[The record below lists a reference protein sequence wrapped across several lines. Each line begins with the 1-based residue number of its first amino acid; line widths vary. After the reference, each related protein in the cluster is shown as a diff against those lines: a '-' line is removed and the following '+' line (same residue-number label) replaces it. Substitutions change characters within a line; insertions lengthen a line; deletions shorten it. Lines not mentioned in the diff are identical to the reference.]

1 MDIIF
6 GILFE
11 LIVEGSVGAVG
22 DKKVPMP
29 VRVLAA
35 LFLMLFFGGL
45 VVVFV
50 YIGISDNEPV
60 ILFIGLVIALLVIL
74 AILRTVKKHR
84 ISDS

>member
-11 LIVEGSVGAVG
+11 LIVEGSMGAVG

-35 LFLMLFFGGL
+35 LFLTLFFGGL

-50 YIGISDNEPV
+50 YIGISENEPV
-60 ILFIGLVIALLVIL
+60 ILFIGFVIALLVIL
-74 AILRTVKKHR
+74 AIFRTVKKHR
-84 ISDS
+84 ILES